1 MSDISIIGGGHA
13 SGKLVNNLHKLEFKG
28 NINIFSEEK
37 HLPYERPPLSKDYL
51 YGSKKFEDFKID
63 INLEKVNYYFSTK
76 INKIDFNK
84 KLIYDQNNN
93 NYSYD
98 KLVFANG
105 SGPKRIFEE
114 NIEGVNY
121 LRTLDDSVKIK
132 SSIEISRDI
141 VLLGAGYISL
151 EIASTIK
158 KNYPNKEVTIIDNSE
173 KILLRNSNDDLREFI
188 FKYQKKNNVKFLFNT
203 SLQNLIRNE
212 DGSIKN
218 LILDDNKILACDLL
232 VVGIG
237 VYPNTDI
244 LKGTMLEEK
253 NGIKVNEYC
262 ETAVKDVFALGDVAL
277 SKNNFLNKHIR
288 EESWNNAEK
297 QSDILAKNLTGTKT
311 AYDEIPWFWTD
322 QFDQNFQ
329 ILGEINYFDNKILRN
344 YSENKN
350 TIIYF
355 KNKKIIGA
363 VAVNNGRDI
372 SIIRKII
379 KKNIVP
385 NMEKIQN
392 IDINLKELL

>member
-28 NINIFSEEK
+28 NINIFSEEE

-76 INKIDFNK
+76 INKIDFNN

-105 SGPKRIFEE
+105 SSPKRIFEE

-121 LRTLDDSVKIK
+121 LRTLNDSAKIK
-132 SSIEISRDI
+132 SSIEISKDI

-151 EIASTIK
+151 EISSTIK

-188 FKYQKKNNVKFLFNT
+188 FKYQKKNNVNFLFNT
-203 SLQNLIRNE
+203 SIQKLIRNQ
-212 DGSIKN
+212 DGSIKS

-277 SKNNFLNKHIR
+277 SKNNFLNEHIR

>member
-1 MSDISIIGGGHA
+1 M
-13 SGKLVNNLHKLEFKG
+13 
-28 NINIFSEEK
+28 
-37 HLPYERPPLSKDYL
+37 

-105 SGPKRIFEE
+105 SSPKRIFEE

-188 FKYQKKNNVKFLFNT
+188 FKYQKKIMLNFYLTLLF
-203 SLQNLIRNE
+203 
-212 DGSIKN
+212 
-218 LILDDNKILACDLL
+218 
-232 VVGIG
+232 
-237 VYPNTDI
+237 
-244 LKGTMLEEK
+244 
-253 NGIKVNEYC
+253 
-262 ETAVKDVFALGDVAL
+262 
-277 SKNNFLNKHIR
+277 
-288 EESWNNAEK
+288 
-297 QSDILAKNLTGTKT
+297 KT
-311 AYDEIPWFWTD
+311 
-322 QFDQNFQ
+322 
-329 ILGEINYFDNKILRN
+329 
-344 YSENKN
+344 
-350 TIIYF
+350 
-355 KNKKIIGA
+355 
-363 VAVNNGRDI
+363 
-372 SIIRKII
+372 
-379 KKNIVP
+379 
-385 NMEKIQN
+385 
-392 IDINLKELL
+392 